1 MSTPDELRAAAAAR
15 LTPPDRPARPSRRRA
30 VSSTLGEIT
39 VTATAAPADPVAY
52 STSNITR
59 GVALGPTYTQVS
71 VKLPDDPLGDAL
83 RSALAD
89 GIGDSISDVARQWL
103 AVGADQYLQTKATP
117 AADPNEGNP
126 TT

>member
-1 MSTPDELRAAAAAR
+1 MPSPDELREAAAR
-15 LTPPDRPARPSRRRA
+15 RMPRRRA
-30 VSSTLGEIT
+30 ISTDATATIT
-39 VTATAAPADPVAY
+39 VSAGAVADGATY
-52 STSNITR
+52 STSNVTR

-103 AVGADQYLQTKATP
+103 AVGADAYLASKAAQAPT
-117 AADPNEGNP
+117 EGNP
-126 TT
+126 TP